1 MPKSFF
7 QNFNFFFLVVMIFVL
22 EIVQKTDLLK
32 PWEIVIILMF
42 YLICVGVDVS
52 ENILTGIYASR
63 KTIVVMSENFLR
75 SVWGQ
80 SNQSQNGTIK
90 IFTKKDTLILIKHDK
105 CKVPRKLMGKTF
117 LDWAC
122 YKERPYFWKR
132 LFQSIKVENQR
143 AEESVP

>member
-1 MPKSFF
+1 MKITRLYRTPRISDDVI
-7 QNFNFFFLVVMIFVL
+7 NNVMSINACNTLRDCPNLVSNEPFEMNNNTWYNVTYDHDLVL
-22 EIVQKTDLLK
+22 
-32 PWEIVIILMF
+32 F

-63 KTIVVMSENFLR
+63 KTIV
-75 SVWGQ
+75 
-80 SNQSQNGTIK
+80 
-90 IFTKKDTLILIKHDK
+90 KKDTLILIKHDK